1 MSSFL
6 KNKNLSYKESHYYY
20 FADEETEPQKT
31 ICLKVTTEERGS
43 TQKKKIMILIP
54 IHLILLH
61 SISIQNDL
69 TDPD

>member
-43 TQKKKIMILIP
+43 TQKKK
-54 IHLILLH
+54 
-61 SISIQNDL
+61 NY
-69 TDPD
+69 DPNPNTFNTSS